1 MTESKKMNSV
11 RKPGMKTRA
20 LPRDRGRALG
30 RQLAERAR
38 LKKAGLRQV
47 GFHIDPDLW
56 KRFKVKVVRD
66 RLTITQVATA
76 MIELFVQGGFN
87 VEKTSDQADQK

>member
-1 MTESKKMNSV
+1 LPENKKMDSV
-11 RKPGMKTRA
+11 QKVNKNKVE
-20 LPRDRGRALG
+20 
-30 RQLAERAR
+30 AERAR

-47 GFHIDPDLW
+47 GFHIAPDLW
-56 KRFKVKVVRD
+56 KRFKLKVIRD

-87 VEKTSDQADQK
+87 VEKTGDQADKK

>member
-1 MTESKKMNSV
+1 MPENKKMDSV
-11 RKPGMKTRA
+11 QKVNKNKVE
-20 LPRDRGRALG
+20 
-30 RQLAERAR
+30 AERAR

-47 GFHIDPDLW
+47 GFHIAPDLW
-56 KRFKVKVVRD
+56 KRFKLKVIRD

-87 VEKTSDQADQK
+87 VEKTGDQADKK